1 MLFIDLNCDM
11 GENQGDDSAIIKY
24 ISSANIACGG
34 HAGDVQTMNKT
45 IELALKNNV
54 NIGAHPSYKDKENF
68 GRIETGDSKEKIIE
82 DVLSQLRLFK
92 KTVDSFGVKI
102 SHIKFHGALY
112 NRLATDYNLTF
123 AVVKEIFKEFGRIP
137 VFTLANSI
145 SEKAIN
151 DAGMIAVS
159 EGFVDRA
166 YTKNA
171 TLVSRSQKGAVLEDI
186 EMIKNRA
193 LKMLKGEFLSIDG
206 FPIKLNIRTFCVH
219 GDTPNSVLIAKE
231 VYKSFLENRFKIGG
245 SFEI

>member
-171 TLVSRSQKGAVLEDI
+171 TLVSRSQKGAVLEEI